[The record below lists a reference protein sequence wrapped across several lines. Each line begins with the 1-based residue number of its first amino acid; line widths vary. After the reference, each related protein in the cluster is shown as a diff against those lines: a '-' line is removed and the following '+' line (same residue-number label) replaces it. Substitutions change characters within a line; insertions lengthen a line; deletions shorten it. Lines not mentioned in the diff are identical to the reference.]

1 MMTVVAMGAGL
12 WMMAGAATV
21 MIALLAMTLMSLSHS
36 MFAPVSQSLVSKFAQ
51 PAERGLLL
59 GVFQSVGGLGRV
71 FGPMYAGVAFAQLG
85 TGSPYLIGALLMLP
99 CVLLS
104 IAVVRR
110 PAPA

>member
-1 MMTVVAMGAGL
+1 MPVAYLGL
-12 WMMAGAATV
+12 GSNLDTG
-21 MIALLAMTLMSLSHS
+21 
-36 MFAPVSQSLVSKFAQ
+36 
-51 PAERGLLL
+51 RD
-59 GVFQSVGGLGRV
+59 GLGRV

>member
-1 MMTVVAMGAGL
+1 
-12 WMMAGAATV
+12 
-21 MIALLAMTLMSLSHS
+21 MIAGDIGRAAMDIQHQGGGIG
-36 MFAPVSQSLVSKFAQ
+36 VHDGAQ

-85 TGSPYLIGALLMLP
+85 AGSPYLIGALLMLP

-104 IAVVRR
+104 VAVIRR

>member
-1 MMTVVAMGAGL
+1 MCRIPLDTQGRIRYNNRL
-12 WMMAGAATV
+12 
-21 MIALLAMTLMSLSHS
+21 SLSHS